1 MREWNRITWELE
13 IGLWAVEHNHMGIR
27 NRDGGAEKFYLDF
40 CQNMK
45 YKQHISSHF
54 GWCSS
59 LFKFSSYALFSHK
72 KSWGNFFVTGAYYF
86 LKKTL
91 NSRIRQTLDFP
102 LYQRSPQLLAGTAAW
117 FLMAVT
123 KKVTMPLFIQYSVH
137 ERNLP
142 NWWTVPLWY
151 VISFTIACQLLW
163 GQLKL
168 HTIIVLR
175 TEKKSFDNFFLSQ
188 ETRVDPRMSLRPS
201 IWCMFDKHRAKRCQ

>member
-1 MREWNRITWELE
+1 MEGRKNSIWTSAKIWNKNSLS
-13 IGLWAVEHNHMGIR
+13 
-27 NRDGGAEKFYLDF
+27 
-40 CQNMK
+40 
-45 YKQHISSHF
+45 SSHF

-102 LYQRSPQLLAGTAAW
+102 WYQRSPQLVAGTVAW

-142 NWWTVPLWY
+142 NWWTVPLRY

-168 HTIIVLR
+168 HTLIGLR
-175 TEKKSFDNFFLSQ
+175 TEKRSFDNFFLSQ

-201 IWCMFDKHRAKRCQ
+201 IWCMFDKHRAKRWA